1 MGRPATPQEL
11 EEGTAAELSKH
22 QGKGSHLPEKA
33 RGLPG
38 GAGFLVGP
46 GGGGDPAGR
55 MLRQKEVGGVGAE
68 RGRGT
73 PGPVSPSG
81 DLFLGEEPL
90 MVGVGQARY
99 TQRSTWARSGPG
111 CGPEES

>member
-38 GAGFLVGP
+38 EAGFLVGP

-68 RGRGT
+68 RGRWT

-81 DLFLGEEPL
+81 DLFLGEEPS
-90 MVGVGQARY
+90 MVRVEQAPATHREALE
-99 TQRSTWARSGPG
+99 RV
-111 CGPEES
+111 